1 MGKSTISMAIFNSY
15 VCLPE
20 VSSPVKSL
28 DRSRAPWRQA
38 ASAPWAPRGNASS
51 WACSARNPTAPHS
64 FPWKCLK
71 CPKDGTN
78 LTDAFTISP
87 VFVTRLLLFIFLWV
101 GKFALFWWTC
111 LNISYIENMLKQHFC
126 HILKNILTPQDG
138 NFWILTQGLF
148 NWFHGSKI

>member
-1 MGKSTISMAIFNSY
+1 MAIFNSY

-78 LTDAFTISP
+78 RKDTKDCHKVCHTETKGWTKEIKDSMKDAKDT
-87 VFVTRLLLFIFLWV
+87 
-101 GKFALFWWTC
+101 KDFALGGDTADGHNRKRGC
-111 LNISYIENMLKQHFC
+111 QRRRAGSQVELIQSCQKSHF
-126 HILKNILTPQDG
+126 
-138 NFWILTQGLF
+138 
-148 NWFHGSKI
+148 